1 MLTTIQRRISQDIVV
16 MFCVSLFVITVLV
29 MFIGVARESLQ
40 QGLGVIGVIRM
51 LPYSLPNALSLAVPG
66 TALFSVCCVY
76 GRMSADSEF
85 TAMQAVGISPL
96 PAMWPA
102 IIITTIL
109 SIATVGLINV
119 SFTWGFHGIQRVV
132 VSSIEHMAYG
142 VLQRDHSFQHG
153 PLSLV
158 VRDVEGKTL
167 IEPVINIRRGANEP
181 ITIDA
186 RSAVLDY
193 DEKTEALELSAT
205 NGSVRVGDMAS
216 FHFSDT
222 YVQTIPL
229 HVGPAYDLLTANP
242 SHMPMR
248 DLPKATVRQIADIH
262 QRESEM
268 AVRVGF
274 SILASRPEEI
284 ANTTTQDRWKAIES
298 SHKRLHRLDAEMHR
312 RWASGFTCLAMSMIG
327 IPLAIRLR
335 TADVMTTFGIVFL
348 PTVVI
353 YYPIFA
359 LTVDLAKDGQIPAPG
374 VWIANLLFVL
384 TSVLLMRKIIHCPA

>member
-1 MLTTIQRRISQDIVV
+1 MLTTIQRRIARDIVV
-16 MFCVSLFVITVLV
+16 MFFVSLFVITVLV

-40 QGLGVIGVIRM
+40 QGLGVIGVLRM
-51 LPYSLPNALSLAVPG
+51 LPYALPNALSLAVPG
-66 TALFSVCCVY
+66 TALFSVCSVY
-76 GRMSADSEF
+76 GRMSADNEF

-102 IIITTIL
+102 IIITTTL

-132 VSSIEHMAYG
+132 ISSIERMAYG
-142 VLQRDHSFQHG
+142 VLERDHSFQRG
-153 PLSLV
+153 QLSLM

-167 IEPVINIRRGANEP
+167 IEPVINIRRGNSDP
-181 ITIDA
+181 ITINA
-186 RSAVLDY
+186 RTAVLTY
-193 DEKTEALELSAT
+193 DDATEGLELSAT

-216 FHFSDT
+216 FHFTDT
-222 YVQTIPL
+222 YVQTVPL
-229 HVGPAYDLLTANP
+229 NTGPAEDLLTAHP

-248 DLPKATVRQIADIH
+248 DLPKATVRQVADIH

-274 SILASRPEEI
+274 SVLASRTEEI
-284 ANTTTQDRWKAIES
+284 ASAKTADRWAAIES
-298 SHKRLHRLDAEMHR
+298 SQKRLHRLDAEMHR

-335 TADVMTTFGIVFL
+335 TSDVMTTFGIVFL

-359 LTVDLAKDGQIPAPG
+359 LTLDMAKDGRIPAQG
-374 VWIANLLFVL
+374 VWIANALFI
-384 TSVLLMRKIIHCPA
+384 SVSILLMRKVIYSPA